1 VAEFNLA
8 SLVIADANKDA
19 SEAATIVLDMVI
31 RDASANRFAM
41 LTAGSVQGGTW
52 LSETLNEFDGTTYT
66 ATELSASGFPIK
78 YSLAGAQ
85 VADQRAVMLLSRQG
99 GTLVIG
105 AAMFDAATSSYDIRG
120 YLVMGNNEVA
130 VDFNQFAL
138 FVSMIAANIGGV
150 YTYPSAAVSLTQGLP
165 SYSVTGTKYEAGG
178 GTQLAWNTA
187 FSVTPH
193 RPSGTLVTQAVFPSD
208 ARLGELLR
216 ATVDSNYTAPY
227 PVAPYNKTVL
237 DQALVVVTN
246 TSVGQQ
252 SFERVVLGTEFDALA
267 EQISTFIKYHDQ

>member
-1 VAEFNLA
+1 
-8 SLVIADANKDA
+8 
-19 SEAATIVLDMVI
+19 M
-31 RDASANRFAM
+31 
-41 LTAGSVQGGTW
+41 
-52 LSETLNEFDGTTYT
+52 DG
-66 ATELSASGFPIK
+66 
-78 YSLAGAQ
+78 
-85 VADQRAVMLLSRQG
+85 
-99 GTLVIG
+99 
-105 AAMFDAATSSYDIRG
+105 
-120 YLVMGNNEVA
+120 NEVA
-130 VDFNQFAL
+130 VDFSQFSL
-138 FVSMIAANIGGV
+138 FISLLTIDTGNGFSYGNANVI
-150 YTYPSAAVSLTQGLP
+150 LTEGLP
-165 SYSVTGTKYEAGG
+165 ANNVTGTKYEDEG

-267 EQISTFIKYHDQ
+267 EQISTFIKYHGGGPS